1 MARRVSMM
9 VLAAA
14 LVASAAGC
22 RSSCSKGWFTSASR
36 GPAECQLVGRPG
48 EVVIGTP
55 VPGGTYVPGPAG
67 GGSGELPFPQPN
79 ELIPRTGV
87 PVPPAIPSP
96 APGDGGAA
104 FLPAPKNGV
113 PVKIN
118 H

>member
-1 MARRVSMM
+1 MVRRVSMM

-55 VPGGTYVPGPAG
+55 VPAGTYVPNAG
-67 GGSGELPFPQPN
+67 GGELPFPQPN

-87 PVPPAIPSP
+87 PVPPAIPTP

-113 PVKIN
+113 PVKIG